1 MHILFIKSESVND
14 RINGR
19 NTGPCVSIVMMI
31 GKDLGYGFEVSVT
44 SPSSCYRTSIPK
56 YISHTK
62 TQFRPQISND
72 PFS

>member
-1 MHILFIKSESVND
+1 MHLLFIKSENVND

-44 SPSSCYRTSIPK
+44 SPSSCYRTSNRCCGK
-56 YISHTK
+56 LYYYTWGQK
-62 TQFRPQISND
+62 KDRG
-72 PFS
+72 